1 MAPWLFFA
9 FTVEFLF
16 VSLPSTVR
24 VSQDF
29 IVLLSRHDIILLPV
43 MLSCT
48 HLEDE
53 NQRSVRNRTSWQ
65 KRPIESSDDALIFSE
80 ERQRAETRWLP
91 RSVVLISKVS
101 LKGKREVLC
110 SVAGS
115 VGEKQKSSVI

>member
-1 MAPWLFFA
+1 MVPWLFFA

-80 ERQRAETRWLP
+80 ERQRAETRRLP